1 MDFFALIHAR
11 QSVRAY
17 QPRPVEAEKLA
28 AMLEA
33 ANRAPSAG
41 NYQSFEIYVASQ
53 PKQIE
58 ALTAATFDQKFMRGA
73 PLCLVFCMTPARC
86 QYQPPEV
93 FAMQDTSI
101 ACTFAMLA
109 ATELGLASCWVG
121 AFIPEKLAQAVG
133 ISEGAKPV
141 AVLAV
146 GYAAETPERTPR
158 RSIEEMAHQL

>member
-41 NYQSFEIYVASQ
+41 NYQAFEIYVVNKQ
-53 PKQIE
+53 KQIE
-58 ALTAATFDQKFMRGA
+58 TLTAATFGQDFMRAA
-73 PLCLVFCMTPARC
+73 PLCLVFCMAPARC
-86 QYQPPEV
+86 QYQPAEV

-101 ACTFAMLA
+101 ACTFSMLA
-109 ATELGLASCWVG
+109 ATELGLSSCWVG
-121 AFIPEKLAQAVG
+121 AFSPEKLAQALALPA
-133 ISEGAKPV
+133 GATPV

-158 RSIEEMAHQL
+158 RPIGEVAHRL